1 MRRRYARGSRDTSAT
16 AAATPVAAAAAAAA
30 GAVDAVATLM
40 VGNSVRVFVNWMY
53 Y

>member
-16 AAATPVAAAAAAAA
+16 AAATPVAAAAAAA